1 MCSQDFFATHD
12 YSYCHISDDSKSFT
26 ELTQGV
32 ENQADFD
39 AENSSQFEPYQ
50 VPKRLSEASD
60 SDIVEKY
67 LENIYNTEDIYGTLT
82 EENDG
87 TGDNQNS
94 SEDYEK
100 DFKNEGLNLSKL
112 DYSLL
117 GEKGKRD
124 FVSYS
129 RRHKRS
135 TEKRG

>member
-12 YSYCHISDDSKSFT
+12 YSYCDISDNSKSFT

-39 AENSSQFEPYQ
+39 AENSSQFEQYQ
-50 VPKRLSEASD
+50 VPKRLSEVGN
-60 SDIVEKY
+60 SDIVEEY
-67 LENIYNTEDIYGTLT
+67 HEDIDNTKDIYGTLT

-87 TGDNQNS
+87 TGDHQNS

-117 GEKGKRD
+117 GERE
-124 FVSYS
+124 
-129 RRHKRS
+129 
-135 TEKRG
+135 TQL

>member
-1 MCSQDFFATHD
+1 MCSQYFFATHD
-12 YSYCHISDDSKSFT
+12 YSYCDISDDSKSST

-39 AENSSQFEPYQ
+39 AENSSQFKPYQ

-67 LENIYNTEDIYGTLT
+67 HENIYKTEYIYRTLT

-87 TGDNQNS
+87 TGDHQNS

-117 GEKGKRD
+117 GERE
-124 FVSYS
+124 
-129 RRHKRS
+129 
-135 TEKRG
+135 TQL